1 MNYSEVKNKFIELFE
16 SKPLIIKAPGRINL
30 IGEHTDYNNG
40 FVLPAAIN
48 KNIYFA
54 IQKNSI
60 NQIRIHAIN
69 LNESITIPVKDIVKN
84 SKEWA
89 NYLLGS
95 FIELINADFDVQGF
109 DCVFGGDIP
118 LGAGLSSSAAIECGL
133 IAGLNSL
140 YNLNIDN
147 LQIAKLAQKA
157 ENNFVGVNCGIM
169 DQFAIM
175 HGEKDKVIKLDCRSL
190 KYTSHSLNLK
200 DYIPVLVNSNVKH
213 SLASS
218 EYNTRRKE
226 CEAGV
231 QLLQS
236 HLTGIKSLR
245 DVSLS
250 EIEQLETYFD
260 PTIYKRCLFVVEE
273 NLRVNQFCDALE
285 ENNSSLIGDLIYG
298 SHKGLQNKYEVSC
311 KELDILVNEAMQ
323 YEYILG
329 SRMMGGGFGG
339 CTLNLV
345 QRNKVEIFKEKISKI
360 YTSKTNIKAN
370 FYTVEITNGL
380 EIIN

>member
-1 MNYSEVKNKFIELFE
+1 MNSSEIKNKFIELFE
-16 SKPLIIKAPGRINL
+16 SKPIIVKAPGRINL
-30 IGEHTDYNNG
+30 IGEHTDYNDG

-54 IQKNSI
+54 VQKNNL
-60 NQIRIHAIN
+60 NQIRLFAKD
-69 LNESITIPVKDIVKN
+69 LNDSLNISIDKIEKN

-95 FIELINADFDVQGF
+95 YLEIVKAGFEVQGF

-133 IAGLNSL
+133 ISGMNELCQ
-140 YNLNIDN
+140 LNISK

-157 ENNFVGVNCGIM
+157 ENNFVGVKCGIM
-169 DQFAIM
+169 DQFAIV
-175 HGEKDKVIKLDCRSL
+175 HGEESKVIRLDCRTL
-190 KYTSHSLNLK
+190 EYTSHSFDLK
-200 DYIPVLVNSNVKH
+200 DYIPILINTNVKH

-231 QLLQS
+231 EIIQKYLPN
-236 HLTGIKSLR
+236 ICSLR
-245 DVSLS
+245 DVTLND
-250 EIEQLETYFD
+250 IEKLKKHFD
-260 PTIYKRCLFVVEE
+260 PIIYKRCTFVIEE
-273 NLRVNQFCDALE
+273 NQRVNQFCKAL
-285 ENNSSLIGDLIYG
+285 NKNDSLRIGELIYE
-298 SHKGLQNKYEVSC
+298 SHKGLRDKYEVSC
-311 KELDILVNEAMQ
+311 KELDILVDEAMNMDC
-323 YEYILG
+323 ILG

-345 QRNKVEIFKEKISKI
+345 KRDSVDVFKENISKI
-360 YTSKTNIKAN
+360 YTNKTNIKPD

>member
-1 MNYSEVKNKFIELFE
+1 MNSSEIKNKFIELFE
-16 SKPLIIKAPGRINL
+16 SEPIIVKAPGRINL
-30 IGEHTDYNNG
+30 IGEHTDYNDG

-54 IQKNSI
+54 VQKNNL
-60 NQIRIHAIN
+60 NQIRLFAEN
-69 LNESITIPVKDIVKN
+69 LNDSLNISIDKIEKN

-95 FIELINADFDVQGF
+95 YLEIVKAGFDVQGF

-133 IAGLNSL
+133 IFGLNEL
-140 YNLNIDN
+140 YQLNISN

-157 ENNFVGVNCGIM
+157 ENNFVGVKCGIM
-169 DQFAIM
+169 DQFAIV
-175 HGEKDKVIKLDCRSL
+175 HGEESKVIRLDCRTL
-190 KYTSHSLNLK
+190 EYTSHSFDLK
-200 DYIPVLVNSNVKH
+200 NYIPILINTNVKH

-231 QLLQS
+231 EIIQKYVPNVS
-236 HLTGIKSLR
+236 SLR
-245 DVSLS
+245 DITLND
-250 EIEQLETYFD
+250 IEKLKKYFD
-260 PTIYKRCLFVVEE
+260 PIIYKRCTFVIEE
-273 NLRVNQFCDALE
+273 NQRVNQFCEDL
-285 ENNSSLIGDLIYG
+285 NKNDLLRIGELIYE
-298 SHKGLQNKYEVSC
+298 SHKGLRDKYEVSC
-311 KELDILVNEAMQ
+311 KELDILVDEAMNMDC
-323 YEYILG
+323 ILG

-345 QRNKVEIFKEKISKI
+345 KRDSVDIFKENISKI
-360 YTSKTNIKAN
+360 YTNKTNIKPD
-370 FYTVEITNGL
+370 FYTVEITKGL